1 MLTRL
6 EAEHITWTQFAACHS
21 NAPIAF
27 ENMCRMLF
35 NATFFAGE
43 AIMHSNPNNPGIE
56 VLPLL
61 EKTTGKRI
69 SFQAKYL
76 TSLDYSQIDHSADM
90 AIKYYAGSLDILY
103 VYCNHSLTTTSNAYK
118 AIESKLKAAGIQM
131 IPVCNQTILD
141 QVLSNSV
148 IAWSFFDSH
157 VLSDAWLQERFN
169 ISVASLGP
177 RYNRNFNV
185 ETSAEELLNIFL
197 RNEAAVAEINQR
209 KKKILDTVKED
220 ARNYGRDYCG
230 WKAIATA
237 IEEIADISPTTITD
251 ALGWPEI
258 IRDKCAEE
266 LQQLQQLITAKET
279 VLEQASINGDKS
291 VGALYKEINDLKWLI
306 ESPDLI
312 APNDVGKKLLENK
325 VLVVTGEAGA
335 GKSQLF
341 ANATEQIL
349 KSGGCAI
356 LALGGQFLSND
367 PLELQ
372 IPQRLGLNCDFSS
385 LLQKMEGF
393 SVQRDTNA
401 YLLIDAV
408 NESAYR
414 DIWKTGLPQLILD
427 IEQFEHVRLAISLR
441 DGYQTQ
447 VFEDSFNE
455 RVANGTISYIQ
466 HRGFSTNTL
475 EATFAFLNYYHIPFC
490 PSYCLETE
498 MSNPLFLTLF
508 CKYSSKDNR
517 YDLFELFEELIRR
530 ADQEAQKACGLTG
543 DTPTLKP
550 LVNEIANFRLEADF
564 GGIPQDKLFGLEFWN
579 LYGLTHKKLDY
590 VNALKRADFLIVSP
604 DAASDS
610 EVFYLSYQLLED
622 YLCAKSILEK
632 GLNKDSLVRYATG
645 QLLRIENGRIRNY
658 NNMGVF
664 VALCSLY
671 AEKTHQECFDD
682 IANSLDDM
690 STSKANIVSR
700 YLQSFVWRN
709 PKSIESDNFIETIT
723 KYHVSAND
731 VFDLLIELSC
741 KETHPLNAEFLHQ
754 MLMERALVER
764 DRMWTT
770 YINGRIDEEDRLF
783 QLITY
788 LESGGLLG
796 GLSAQSSE
804 LLLILFSWTLTSSN
818 RFLRDNASKAMV
830 ELLKKEFALCLSLLK
845 RFEKVNDP
853 YVRQR
858 LFGVVFGACMKRTE
872 ENVPEFCKLAQYV
885 YTSVFDQDKVYPD
898 ILLRDYARLIVER
911 YMAEAPDGCDFIDVT
926 KIMPPYRSVAIPT
939 VTPREY
945 RLEGAVR
952 SGVNALV
959 WSMCIDHSSVS
970 GMYGDFG
977 RYVFQA
983 ALSQFDG
990 IDIVNLY
997 HYAMQFVLDEL
1008 GYSDEQFGEYD
1019 SMTRSF
1025 TYNRHTVKKVERI
1038 GKKYQWIALHN
1049 ILARVSDKY
1058 LVGDR
1063 AWEEP
1068 HLYEGAWEPY
1078 VRDFDP
1084 TLNSYTY
1091 KKANLPEIEQP
1102 EISDGDL
1109 LPQGQD
1115 FSDDAI
1121 RRWTQERPD
1130 AFKFIPSKLLL
1141 RDGAGHEWVTLNL
1154 YDSLESTQ
1162 ADDSSFG
1169 YKKGSQ
1175 TIWMWARG
1183 CLVSK
1188 DDFCRL
1194 MQKRDRI
1201 CIPIGDLYT
1210 DQSVYKL
1217 FNREYIWSPGCA
1229 SILDNPWEECEVEV
1243 GPKHT
1248 VVEKV
1253 KLPKLLADEDG
1264 DILRMYGSSREIE
1277 RLEPFEVLPVK
1288 IMLSYIQVLWEEEY
1302 DASQEEATSFYIPCI
1317 DIIEKLKLAQKE
1329 HDGYYYAPGG
1339 DLVCFDG
1346 EISGRYNGLLI
1357 RKDYLEQYLDKSGL
1371 KLFWTCYGEKQ
1382 FFCGRDSQKWSTWSG
1397 LLSFEDGG
1405 ISGTINLSE

>member
-6 EAEHITWTQFAACHS
+6 EAEHITWARFESCHS
-21 NAPIAF
+21 DAQVAF

-56 VLPLL
+56 VLPLF
-61 EKTTGKRI
+61 EKTSEKRI

-76 TSLDYSQIDHSADM
+76 TSPDYSQIDHSADM

-103 VYCNHSLTTTSNAYK
+103 VYCNRSLTTTSKPYK
-118 AIESKLKAAGIQM
+118 AIESKLEAAGIQM
-131 IPVCNQTILD
+131 IPVCNQAILD
-141 QVLSNSV
+141 QVLSDSV
-148 IAWSFFDSH
+148 IAWSFFDNH
-157 VLSDAWLQERFN
+157 ILTDEWLQERFN
-169 ISVASLGP
+169 ISAASLGP

-185 ETSAEELLNIFL
+185 ETSAEDLLNIFL
-197 RNEAAVAEINQR
+197 RNGAAAARINQ
-209 KKKILDTVKED
+209 KKQEILDMIKED
-220 ARNYGRDYCG
+220 ARNYDGDSCE
-230 WKAIATA
+230 WKSIAAT

-251 ALGWPEI
+251 ALAWPEI
-258 IRDKCAEE
+258 VREKCAKE
-266 LQQLQQLITAKET
+266 LQQLQRLINKKEAAF
-279 VLEQASINGDKS
+279 EQASTNRDKS
-291 VGALYKEINDLKWLI
+291 VGTLYKEINNLKRLM

-312 APNDVGKKLLENK
+312 ALDDVGKKLLENK
-325 VLVVTGEAGA
+325 VLVVTGEAGT
-335 GKSQLF
+335 GKSQMF
-341 ANATEQIL
+341 ANATEQSL

-367 PLELQ
+367 PLESQ
-372 IPQRLGLNCDFSS
+372 ISQRLGLNCDFNS

-393 SVQRDTNA
+393 SVQRGTYA

-414 DIWKTGLPQLILD
+414 NIWKVGLPQLILD

-441 DGYQTQ
+441 DGYETQ

-455 RVANGTISYIQ
+455 RLTSGTISHIK
-466 HRGFSTNTL
+466 HRGFSTNTI

-490 PSYCLETE
+490 PSYYLEAE

-508 CKYSSKDNR
+508 CKYSSKENR

-530 ADQEAQKACGLTG
+530 ADQEAQEACGLTG

-564 GGIPQDKLFGLEFWN
+564 GGIPQDKLFGLGFWD
-579 LYGLTHKKLDY
+579 LYGLAHKKLDY

-604 DAASDS
+604 DVASDS
-610 EVFYLSYQLLED
+610 EMFYLSYQWLED

-632 GLNKDSLVRYATG
+632 GLNKDNLVRYATG
-645 QLLRIENGRIRNY
+645 QLLRIENGRINNY
-658 NNMGVF
+658 NNIGVF

-709 PKSIESDNFIETIT
+709 PKSIEPDNFTETIT
-723 KYHVSAND
+723 KYHVPAND
-731 VFDLLIELSC
+731 VFDLLVELSC
-741 KETHPLNAEFLHQ
+741 KEAHPLNAEFLHQ
-754 MLMERALVER
+754 MLMERVLVER

-770 YINGRIDEEDRLF
+770 YINGRTDDEDRLF

-788 LESGGLLG
+788 LESGGLLD
-796 GLSAQSSE
+796 GLSVQSSE

-818 RFLRDNASKAMV
+818 RFLRDNVSKAMV
-830 ELLKKEFALCLSLLK
+830 ELLKKEFPLCIALLG

-858 LFGVVFGACMKRTE
+858 LFGIVFGACMKRTE
-872 ENVPEFCKLAQYV
+872 VNVAEFRKLAEYV
-885 YTSVFDQDKVYPD
+885 YTSVFDQENVYPD
-898 ILLRDYARLIVER
+898 VLLRDYARLIVER
-911 YMAEAPDGCDFIDVT
+911 YMAEAPDDCDFIDVT
-926 KIMPPYRSVAIPT
+926 KIVPPYHSVAIPT

-945 RLEGAVR
+945 RLEGATR

-983 ALSQFDG
+983 ALSQFEG

-997 HYAMQFVLDEL
+997 HYAMQFILDEL
-1008 GYSDEQFGEYD
+1008 GYSDEQLGAYD
-1019 SMTRSF
+1019 STARSF
-1025 TYNRHTVKKVERI
+1025 AYNRHTAKKVERI
-1038 GKKYQWIALHN
+1038 GKKYQWIALYN
-1049 ILARVSDKY
+1049 ILARVADKH
-1058 LVGDR
+1058 LVKEGTR
-1063 AWEEP
+1063 EEP
-1068 HLYEGAWEPY
+1068 HSYEGAWEPY

-1084 TLNSYTY
+1084 TLNRYTRRM
-1091 KKANLPEIEQP
+1091 ANLPEIELP
-1102 EISDGDL
+1102 EVGGGDL

-1121 RRWTQERPD
+1121 RKWTQERPS
-1130 AFKFIPSKLLL
+1130 AFKCIPSKLLL
-1141 RDGAGHEWVTLNL
+1141 RDAAGHEWVTLNL
-1154 YDSLESTQ
+1154 YDSIESIQ
-1162 ADDSSFG
+1162 FNDSSFR
-1169 YKKGSQ
+1169 YEKGSQ
-1175 TIWMWARG
+1175 IIWMWAHG

-1188 DDFCRL
+1188 DDFCKL
-1194 MQKRDRI
+1194 MQRHDRV
-1201 CIPIGDLYT
+1201 CIPISDLYT
-1210 DQSVYKL
+1210 DQSVYQL

-1229 SILDNPWEECEVEV
+1229 SFLENPWEKCDVEV

-1248 VVEKV
+1248 VIEKIEV
-1253 KLPKLLADEDG
+1253 PELLEDENG
-1264 DILRMYGSSREIE
+1264 DILLMYGGEREIE
-1277 RLEPFEVLPVK
+1277 RPEPSELLPVE

-1317 DIIEKLKLAQKE
+1317 DIIKKLKLAQKE
-1329 HDGYYYAPGG
+1329 HDGYYYAPSG

-1346 EISGRYNGLLI
+1346 EMSGRYNGLLI
-1357 RKDYLEQYLDKSGL
+1357 RKDYLEQYLEKSGL
-1371 KLFWTCYGEKQ
+1371 RLFWTCYGEKQ

-1397 LLSFEDGG
+1397 LLSFEDDG
-1405 ISGTINLSE
+1405 ILGTINLSE